1 MKKTI
6 LDKIG
11 FFGPQIL
18 FFLNVYKLFYRKV
31 FLFAYIIFFFVN
43 SLSNKVLKECIREP
57 RPKNQILMEE
67 YQDFSTIEKYGMPSG
82 HAQSSCFSLTF
93 LFLTTQTLW
102 VLFGLCIVVLTLYQ
116 RYKHNRHTLTQLFVG
131 SLIGIF
137 FSCCV
142 FYSTKYYLDSQTDK
156 NVTLI
161 YNVSN

>member
-1 MKKTI
+1 MP
-6 LDKIG
+6 LLGIG
-11 FFGPQIL
+11 ERPIGAK
-18 FFLNVYKLFYRKV
+18 YCGC
-31 FLFAYIIFFFVN
+31 YIYEDNLQGIPT
-43 SLSNKVLKECIREP
+43 S
-57 RPKNQILMEE
+57 
-67 YQDFSTIEKYGMPSG
+67 YGMPSG

-131 SLIGIF
+131 SLIGII

-142 FYSTKYYLDSQTDK
+142 FYTTKYYLDSQTDK

-161 YNVSN
+161 YNVSKWLFKI